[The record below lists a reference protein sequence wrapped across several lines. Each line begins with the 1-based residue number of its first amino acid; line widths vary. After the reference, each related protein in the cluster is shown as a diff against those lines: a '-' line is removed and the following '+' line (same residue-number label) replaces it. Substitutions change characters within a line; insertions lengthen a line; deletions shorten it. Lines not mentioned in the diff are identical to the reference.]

1 LRAVII
7 ANGELSPPISI
18 ETSDVL
24 IAADGGA
31 RHCLA
36 LGLQPAFVIGDL
48 DSLTEEEISRLQ
60 SGGAQVIQFPTRK
73 NSTDL
78 ELALQHAELLR
89 PDEIL
94 IYGALGKRW
103 DQTTANLLLACAY
116 PLARLRLVDGDQ
128 EILYVRARETLLIE
142 GEAGD
147 TVSLIPLSGD
157 AAGITTKGLDYPLKD
172 ERLSFGSTR
181 GVSNVLLAN
190 RAEVTLREGLL
201 ACVVIHQ
208 TGSPIQ
214 EEEHED

>member
-1 LRAVII
+1 
-7 ANGELSPPISI
+7 
-18 ETSDVL
+18 
-24 IAADGGA
+24 
-31 RHCLA
+31 
-36 LGLQPAFVIGDL
+36 VIGDL

-73 NSTDL
+73 DSTDL
-78 ELALQHAELLR
+78 ELALQHAELLT

-103 DQTTANLLLACAY
+103 DQTIANLLLAGAY
-116 PLARLRLVDGDQ
+116 PLARIRLVDGDQ
-128 EILYVRARETLLIE
+128 EIRYVRARETLRIE
-142 GEAGD
+142 GEPGD

-157 AAGITTKGLDYPLKD
+157 VEGITTRGLDYPLKD

-181 GVSNVLLAN
+181 GVSNVLLGD

-201 ACVVIHQ
+201 VCVVIHQ
-208 TGSPIQ
+208 PGSPLQ